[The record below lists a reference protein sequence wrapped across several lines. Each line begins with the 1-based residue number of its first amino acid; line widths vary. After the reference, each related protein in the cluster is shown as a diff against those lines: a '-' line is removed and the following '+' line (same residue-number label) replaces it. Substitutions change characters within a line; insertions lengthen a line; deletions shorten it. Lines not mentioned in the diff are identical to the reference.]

1 MPLDTSRFEPTRQS
15 AWPWRAGLVVN
26 DPKLASEIAA
36 ALAEVR
42 AACVFQIAASSSALE
57 IFALIERDQPDLL
70 FVELSATSVPSQEW
84 MAAVQGADGTPL
96 VVAVH
101 VSADPAHMI
110 GALRAGATEFL
121 SLPLNPAIFSAM
133 EHIGA
138 RLASSRPIQHTQGR
152 IIGVV
157 SAKGGCGATT
167 LACHLGLAL
176 GQAEASERV
185 LVADLDYQSP
195 AVHRVCRMKP
205 QRRAGETFDSVR
217 RLSSSNWREFFTP
230 LSNSVDVMAGPEIGS
245 TTLPEPWRIE
255 SLFRHLTRGYSIV
268 MVDLGRHL
276 NPGTWAFLQ
285 HVDELLVVAA
295 PDVLA
300 LYQTRYI
307 LQTLTNRGF
316 ERSRIRLVLNM
327 SENTPRD
334 FWIES
339 IEQMFEMRLFAVIP
353 VDRVALP
360 VARPG
365 SLPGTPTGSQQDR
378 LVFPADTPFGKA
390 VTKLAGRLLK
400 NEAAGPSRR
409 AA

>member
-1 MPLDTSRFEPTRQS
+1 MPLDTSRFETRQS
-15 AWPWRAGLVVN
+15 AWPWRAGLVVS
-26 DPKLASEIAA
+26 DPKIASDIAA

-42 AACVFQIAASSSALE
+42 AACVFHIPAASSVGE

-70 FVELSATSVPSQEW
+70 FVELAATSLPPQEW
-84 MAAVQGADGTPL
+84 MATVQGTDGTPL
-96 VVAVH
+96 VAAVH
-101 VSADPAHMI
+101 VSADPEQMI

-121 SLPLNPAIFSAM
+121 SLPMNPAIFTAL
-133 EHIGA
+133 ERIGV
-138 RLASSRPIQHTQGR
+138 RLATNRPSENSQGR
-152 IIGVV
+152 IIGIV
-157 SAKGGCGATT
+157 SSKGGCGATT
-167 LACHLGLAL
+167 IACHLGLAL
-176 GQAEASERV
+176 GQANPSQKV
-185 LVADLDYQSP
+185 LVADLDYQSA
-195 AVHRVCRMKP
+195 AVHRIFRMTPK
-205 QRRAGETFDSVR
+205 RRAGETFDSVR
-217 RLSSSNWREFFTP
+217 RLCSSNWGEFFTP
-230 LSNSVDVMAGPEIGS
+230 VSPSVDVMAGPETGC

-255 SLFRHLTRGYSIV
+255 SLFRNLARSYPLV
-268 MVDLGRHL
+268 LVDLGRHL

-307 LQTLTNRGF
+307 LQTLTSRGF

-353 VDRVALP
+353 VDRAALP
-360 VARPG
+360 WVQPG
-365 SLPGTPTGSQQDR
+365 ATAGATKDR
-378 LVFPADTPFGKA
+378 LVFAADTMFGKA
-390 VTKLAGRLLK
+390 VAKLAGRLIK
-400 NEAAGPSRR
+400 NETAGPSRR

>member
-1 MPLDTSRFEPTRQS
+1 MPLDTDRFETSRQT
-15 AWPWRAGLVVN
+15 AWPWRAGMVVN
-26 DPKLASEIAA
+26 DPKLAAEIAA
-36 ALAEVR
+36 ALAEAR
-42 AACVFQIAASSSALE
+42 AACVFQVEASAPVLE
-57 IFALIERDQPDLL
+57 IFALIERDRPDLL
-70 FVELSATSVPSQEW
+70 FVELSATSVPALEW
-84 MAAVQGADGTPL
+84 MGAVQNADGLPL
-96 VVAVH
+96 VAAVH
-101 VSADPAHMI
+101 VSADPGHMI

-121 SLPLNPAIFSAM
+121 SLPMNPAIFDAM
-133 EHIGA
+133 DRIA
-138 RLASSRPIQHTQGR
+138 SRLAATRSAEPSHGR
-152 IIGVV
+152 IIGIV

-176 GQAEASERV
+176 GH
-185 LVADLDYQSP
+185 ADDSGRILIADMDYQSP
-195 AVHRVCRMKP
+195 AVHRICHLKP

-217 RLSSSNWREFFTP
+217 RLSSSNWTEFFMPLTP
-230 LSNSVDVMAGPEIGS
+230 SVDILAGPEIGN

-255 SLFRHLTRGYSIV
+255 SLFRHLTRSYPLV

-307 LQTLTNRGF
+307 LQTLTSRGF
-316 ERSRIRLVLNM
+316 ERSRIRLILNM

-339 IEQMFEMRLFAVIP
+339 IEQMFEMKLFAVVP
-353 VDRVALP
+353 SDRTAFP
-360 VARPG
+360 GVARDQ
-365 SLPGTPTGSQQDR
+365 LA
-378 LVFPADTPFGKA
+378 FPAETPFGKS
-390 VTKLAGRLLK
+390 VTKLAARLIR
-400 NEAAGPSRR
+400 NESAGPSRR

>member
-1 MPLDTSRFEPTRQS
+1 MPLDTNRFEPSRHS

-42 AACVFQIAASSSALE
+42 AACVFQIAASSTPLE

-70 FVELSATSVPSQEW
+70 FVELSATSIPSQEW

-96 VVAVH
+96 VIAVH
-101 VSADPAHMI
+101 ASADPAHMI

-121 SLPLNPAIFSAM
+121 SLPMNPAIFSTL
-133 EHIGA
+133 ERVGG
-138 RLASSRPIQHTQGR
+138 RLASSRPIEHTQGR

-176 GQAEASERV
+176 ERAGASKASERI

-195 AVHRVCRMKP
+195 AVHRICRLKP

-230 LSNSVDVMAGPEIGS
+230 VSDSVDVMAGPDIGS
-245 TTLPEPWRIE
+245 TTVPEPWRIE
-255 SLFRHLTRGYSIV
+255 SLFRHLTRGYSTV
-268 MVDLGRHL
+268 LADLGRHL
-276 NPGTWAFLQ
+276 NPGTWSFLQ
-285 HVDELLVVAA
+285 HVDELLLVAA

-316 ERSRIRLVLNM
+316 ERSRIRLVLNL

-360 VARPG
+360 PARPG
-365 SLPGTPTGSQQDR
+365 AQSGAQQDR

-390 VTKLAGRLLK
+390 VTKLAGRLLS

>member
-1 MPLDTSRFEPTRQS
+1 MPLDTSRFEPARQS

-26 DPKLASEIAA
+26 DPKLAAEIAG

-42 AACVFQIAASSSALE
+42 AACVFQIPASSSVLE

-70 FVELSATSVPSQEW
+70 FVELGATSVPSREW
-84 MAAVQGADGTPL
+84 MVAVQGADGAPL
-96 VVAVH
+96 VAAVH
-101 VSADPAHMI
+101 VSADPAQMI
-110 GALRAGATEFL
+110 GALRAGAAEFL
-121 SLPLNPAIFSAM
+121 SLPMNPAIFAALDR
-133 EHIGA
+133 IGG
-138 RLASSRPIQHTQGR
+138 RLASKRPVEHTQGR
-152 IIGVV
+152 IVGLV
-157 SAKGGCGATT
+157 SAKGGCGGTT
-167 LACHLGLAL
+167 VACHLSLAL
-176 GQAEASERV
+176 GQADAAKKV
-185 LVADLDYQSP
+185 LLADLDYQSP

-217 RLSSSNWREFFTP
+217 RLSSSNWKEFFTP
-230 LSNSVDVMAGPEIGS
+230 VAPSVDVMAGPDTGC

-255 SLFRHLTRGYSIV
+255 SLFRHLTRSYPIV
-268 MVDLGRHL
+268 LVDLGRHL

-353 VDRVALP
+353 VDRTALP
-360 VARPG
+360 A
-365 SLPGTPTGSQQDR
+365 SHAGSQKDR
-378 LVFPADTPFGKA
+378 LVFPADTLFGKA
-390 VTKLAGRLLK
+390 VAKLAGRLLK
-400 NEAAGPSRR
+400 NEAAAPSRR